1 MDIEKDAIKLHYISG
16 FQDLAS
22 FISSDIDGDAT
33 IFRRFETL
41 SARNLL
47 YLQSEMAELEALQ
60 ARYDKEDAEEA
71 SKEGSGWSTIRSCG
85 KDWNAFEREAN
96 SPTPSTRDHFK
107 KRMELVLTIRS
118 KLKEYREALLME
130 SAILSLRRP
139 SRQAHDAFIRT
150 FWNER
155 DGQRIEPA
163 LIGRS
168 ENLYDQ
174 REELLTLKRG
184 HEDRLTYF
192 LRRYCSRLFRI
203 RRYDSSS
210 SNVEYFSA
218 RRISTAVNVITV
230 LLAAALLFG
239 AIYNL
244 YYVRRNQIKLGL
256 IAVYT
261 LAFALSISLISN
273 ARRAEVFGACAAYA
287 AVLVVFVSG
296 NLGSTNDPG

>member
-1 MDIEKDAIKLHYISG
+1 MRTDIEKDAIKLHYISG

-60 ARYDKEDAEEA
+60 ARYDQEDAEEA

-85 KDWNAFEREAN
+85 KAGMRSSEK
-96 SPTPSTRDHFK
+96 PTHR
-107 KRMELVLTIRS
+107 VLRPETTSRS
-118 KLKEYREALLME
+118 GWREALLME
-130 SAILSLRRP
+130 STILSLRRP
-139 SRQAHDAFIRT
+139 SKQAHDAFIRT

-155 DGQRIEPA
+155 DGQRIQPA

-184 HEDRLTYF
+184 HEDRLTSF

-203 RRYDSSS
+203 RRHDSGT

-261 LAFALSISLISN
+261 LAFALSISLISH

-296 NLGSTNDPG
+296 NLGSTNEPG